1 MADGHPPLGLEPV
14 PDGAPIEGW
23 APVID
28 DPGLASLLRPGV
40 VMHRLAGGCVWAEGP
55 VWLPRDGSLLW
66 SDIPNDRLVRW
77 YPDGRVEVALRPVEF
92 QNGHTLDLD
101 GSIIACSHGR
111 RRIERLSLD
120 GSVTSIV
127 ERYLGQ
133 RLNSPNDVIVR
144 SDGTIWFSDPTYG
157 IISDWEGHRSE
168 PEVEARQVYRFDPRT
183 GELTALTAALD
194 QPNGLAFSPDETV
207 LYVSDTSDVT
217 KAAHGG
223 GPITRFDVVD
233 GRSLADPRVHYVV
246 PDGVS
251 DGFRV
256 DVAGNIWTSADDGI
270 HIVTPEG
277 RRLGR
282 LPLPERASNCVF
294 GGPEGDRL
302 FITATTSL
310 YAIHVAIN
318 GTVSPAAG

>member
-1 MADGHPPLGLEPV
+1 
-14 PDGAPIEGW
+14 
-23 APVID
+23 
-28 DPGLASLLRPGV
+28 
-40 VMHRLAGGCVWAEGP
+40 
-55 VWLPRDGSLLW
+55 
-66 SDIPNDRLVRW
+66 
-77 YPDGRVEVALRPVEF
+77 
-92 QNGHTLDLD
+92 
-101 GSIIACSHGR
+101 
-111 RRIERLSLD
+111 
-120 GSVTSIV
+120 
-127 ERYLGQ
+127 
-133 RLNSPNDVIVR
+133 
-144 SDGTIWFSDPTYG
+144 
-157 IISDWEGHRSE
+157 
-168 PEVEARQVYRFDPRT
+168 VYRFDPRT
-183 GELTALTAALD
+183 CELTALTAALD
-194 QPNGLAFSPDETV
+194 QPNCLAFSPDEAV

-223 GPITRFDVVD
+223 GPITRFDVVG
-233 GRSLADPRVHYVV
+233 GRSLADPRVHYVG